1 MAQKHGKR
9 YRALTEKFDLEQYYP
24 LDEAIKMVKETSTA
38 KFDEAVDVTI
48 VLGIDARKGDQQ
60 VRGTIT
66 LPNGTGKTPRVVAIA
81 RGEGATAAE
90 EAGADA
96 VGAEDIIAQI
106 EKDELQFDVLVAT
119 PDMMRLLARL
129 GKKLGPRMPNAKS
142 GTVGPNIGAIVSD
155 RKKGQIEYRN
165 EPKASVVHSIVG
177 KSSFEPRRSG
187 REHARADSGVATLE
201 AFERQRHLFEIHHP
215 VFDDGAWH
223 QSRSR
228 ADAHGSVNEK
238 RLRRKSEV
246 RISKPYSN
254 S

>member
-9 YRALTEKFDLEQYYP
+9 YRALTEKYDLEQYYP
-24 LDEAIKMVKETSTA
+24 LDQAMTMVKETATA

-81 RGEGATAAE
+81 RGEAATAAQ

-96 VGAEDIIAQI
+96 VGAEDIITQL

-165 EPKASVVHSIVG
+165 EPKAAVVHSIVG
-177 KSSFEPRRSG
+177 KSSFEA
-187 REHARADSGVATLE
+187 EALVENTRALITAL
-201 AFERQRHLFEIHHP
+201 QR
-215 VFDDGAWH
+215 
-223 QSRSR
+223 
-228 ADAHGSVNEK
+228 
-238 RLRRKSEV
+238 
-246 RISKPYSN
+246 SKPSSAKGTYLRSITL
-254 S
+254 SSTMGPGVKVEAAALRV

>member
-24 LDEAIKMVKETSTA
+24 LDDAMKMVKETATA

-81 RGEGATAAE
+81 RGEAATAAE

-142 GTVGPNIGAIVSD
+142 GTVGPNIGSIVAD

-165 EPKASVVHSIVG
+165 EPKAAVVHSIVG
-177 KSSFEPRRSG
+177 KSSFESDALV
-187 REHARADSGVATLE
+187 ENTRALIQAL
-201 AFERQRHLFEIHHP
+201 QR
-215 VFDDGAWH
+215 
-223 QSRSR
+223 
-228 ADAHGSVNEK
+228 
-238 RLRRKSEV
+238 
-246 RISKPYSN
+246 SKPSSAKGTYLKSITL
-254 S
+254 SSTMGPGIKVDPAPMRMVQ

>member
-9 YRALTEKFDLEQYYP
+9 YRALTEKFDLEKYYP
-24 LDEAIKMVKETSTA
+24 LAEAMTMVKETSTA

-81 RGEGATAAE
+81 RGEAATAAE

-142 GTVGPNIGAIVSD
+142 GTVGPNIGVIVSD

-165 EPKASVVHSIVG
+165 EPKAAVVHSIVG
-177 KSSFEPRRSG
+177 KSSFE
-187 REHARADSGVATLE
+187 
-201 AFERQRHLFEIHHP
+201 
-215 VFDDGAWH
+215 
-223 QSRSR
+223 
-228 ADAHGSVNEK
+228 ADALVENT
-238 RLRRKSEV
+238 RALIQALQR
-246 RISKPYSN
+246 SKPSSAKGTYLRSITL
-254 S
+254 SSTMGPGIKVEAAALRV

>member
-1 MAQKHGKR
+1 MANKHGKR
-9 YRALTEKFDLEQYYP
+9 YRALTEKYDFDQYYS
-24 LDEAIKMVKETSTA
+24 LADAMTMVKETATA

-81 RGEGATAAE
+81 RGEAATAAQ

-142 GTVGPNIGAIVSD
+142 GTVGPNIGSIVSD
-155 RKKGQIEYRN
+155 RKKGQIEFRN
-165 EPKASVVHSIVG
+165 EPKAAVVHSIVG
-177 KSSFEPRRSG
+177 KSSFE
-187 REHARADSGVATLE
+187 
-201 AFERQRHLFEIHHP
+201 
-215 VFDDGAWH
+215 
-223 QSRSR
+223 
-228 ADAHGSVNEK
+228 ADALVENT
-238 RLRRKSEV
+238 RALIAALQR
-246 RISKPYSN
+246 SKPSSAKGTYLRSVTL
-254 S
+254 SSTMGPGIKVEAAPLRQQ